1 MCNCPKLGSYLLW
14 ISDWIFDSM
23 IIWKPISKVLCYV
36 SFVFAYS
43 SRFKLQNFTTRLQ
56 IDFHKLKAFCI
67 CVKFSLL
74 LKNVSDLI
82 WVITHN
88 IYLRICVFYSMRLG
102 SKQLKSEKND
112 YCVFI
117 PSQTDKKV
125 RFKSWKIANIS
136 NDFKQDL
143 SNWNC

>member
-23 IIWKPISKVLCYV
+23 IIWKPISKALCYV

-43 SRFKLQNFTTRLQ
+43 SRFKLQNFTTRFQ
-56 IDFHKLKAFCI
+56 IDFHKLKAFHI
-67 CVKFSLL
+67 YVKFSLL
-74 LKNVSDLI
+74 LKNMSDLI

-102 SKQLKSEKND
+102 SKHLKSEKNC
-112 YCVFI
+112 CVFI
-117 PSQTDKKV
+117 PTQSDKKIS
-125 RFKSWKIANIS
+125 FKSWKIANIS
-136 NDFKQDL
+136 NDFKQNLLDW
-143 SNWNC
+143 SC